1 VLEFRL
7 LGPLEAARDGAPL
20 ALGGQKQRGLLAA
33 LALRARVVVSSER
46 LVDDLWGPEPPR
58 TAATSLQNLVS
69 QLRKLLGPD
78 VLVTRAP
85 GYVLDLPPDAVDV
98 ERFERL
104 VADARA
110 AEPEERVRLLRGA
123 LELWRGEPLPELA
136 YTIFGEGE
144 IRRLEELRLAA
155 VEERVE
161 AELALGRHASV
172 IAELEPLVRANPLRE
187 RPCGQLMV
195 AFYRSGRQAD
205 ALQAYQDLRRALVE
219 ELGIDPSPSLQALQ
233 RAILRQD
240 DTLVPGV
247 RDDEVE
253 VDHYDDVA
261 QALLAGRVVCVLGHG
276 VWEEPVEEGAAAQ
289 LATRFGLERNGGLSR
304 LAQLVALRQGLG
316 PLYDELH
323 DAFAPQRSPGPV
335 HTFVAS
341 LPAALRKAGSKNPL
355 LLTTQ
360 YDNALERALAAAG
373 ESYDVV
379 AYVAAGRDRGRFLHV
394 APGGVSRVIDVPN
407 TYAELSLDRRP
418 IVVKLHGQA
427 DPGEARELESFVVSE
442 DDYID
447 YLAQSEIA
455 NLVPVTIAAKL
466 RRSHFLFLGYPL
478 REWHLRVFLHRIW
491 GQERV
496 AYRSWTVQPGPEPLE
511 RECWRQRGVELIDSL
526 LPDYVDGLAKRL
538 RERAPA
544 TG

>member
-1 VLEFRL
+1 MVELRL
-7 LGPLEAARDGAPL
+7 LGPLEVARDGDPVP
-20 ALGGQKQRGLLAA
+20 LGGQKQRALLVA

-46 LVDDLWGPEPPR
+46 LVDDLWGPSPPR
-58 TAATSLQNLVS
+58 TAATSLQNFVS
-69 QLRKLLGPD
+69 QLRKLLGPG
-78 VLVTRAP
+78 VLVTKAP
-85 GYVLDLPPDAVDV
+85 GYVLDLPPEAIDI
-98 ERFERL
+98 EQFERL
-104 VADARA
+104 VAEARA
-110 AEPEERVRLLRGA
+110 AEPEERVGLLRGA

-155 VEERVE
+155 IEECVE
-161 AELALGRHASV
+161 AELALGGHASV

-205 ALQAYQDLRRALVE
+205 ALQAYQGLRRALVE
-219 ELGIDPSPSLQALQ
+219 ELGIDPSPGLQALH

-253 VDHYDDVA
+253 EDHYDDVT

-276 VWEEPVEEGAAAQ
+276 VWDEPVEEGAAAQ
-289 LATRFGLERNGGLSR
+289 LASRFGLERDGGLSR

-323 DAFAPQRSPGPV
+323 EAFAPQRPPGPV
-335 HTFVAS
+335 HMFVAS
-341 LPAALRKAGSKNPL
+341 LPAALREAGSPSLL

-360 YDNALERALAAAG
+360 YDDALERALAAAG
-373 ESYDVV
+373 ETYDLV

-394 APGGVSRVIDVPN
+394 APDGESRVVDVPN

-478 REWHLRVFLHRIW
+478 REWHLRVFLHRVW
-491 GQERV
+491 GNERV
-496 AYRSWTVQPGPEPLE
+496 AYRSWAVQPAPDPLE
-511 RECWRQRGVELIDSL
+511 RACWRQRGVELVDAALSE
-526 LPDYVDGLAKRL
+526 YVEGLAKRI
-538 RERAPA
+538 RERAVA